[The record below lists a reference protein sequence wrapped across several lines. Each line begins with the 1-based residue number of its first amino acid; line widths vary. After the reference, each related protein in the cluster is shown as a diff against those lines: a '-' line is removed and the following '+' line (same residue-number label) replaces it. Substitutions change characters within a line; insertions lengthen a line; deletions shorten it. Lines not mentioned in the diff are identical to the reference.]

1 MGQPLQALMLI
12 VGVTVAVVAV
22 CGILFVYWAKGLA
35 VGTHAANEFLAWVL
49 VFAAIAGGTW
59 WFWRWSRPPSKEP

>member
-49 VFAAIAGGTW
+49 AFAAIAGGTW
-59 WFWRWSRPPSKEP
+59 WYWWRSRRPKKEP

>member
-35 VGTHAANEFLAWVL
+35 VGSEFLAWVL
-49 VFAAIAGGTW
+49 AFAAIAGGTW
-59 WFWRWSRPPSKEP
+59 WCWWRSRRPNKGP